1 MRNKFA
7 EIIYDKIKKNE
18 KIIIL
23 SGDIGNNLFNKIKK
37 DFPNNFLNC
46 GIAEQ
51 NMITFATGLSSQ
63 GFIPICYTI
72 STFLIYKT
80 FEQIRNNAAYNN
92 NKIILVGTGSGLSY
106 NHLGTTHYSL
116 EDIGIINNI
125 PFINIFSSADSNDLK
140 RHIDFSL
147 RSKNSS
153 YMRIGKKNEPI
164 IKKSLINRNPLNL
177 VSKGKDVA
185 LICTGPIIDV
195 AIKIKDSVYPKKNI
209 SIYNFHRLKPVSN
222 KQIEDKLKNYK
233 YIFTLEEHYPN
244 TGIFSI
250 LSNIIAQSENKS
262 KIIPINNNKDFI
274 KFVGTRNSVR
284 NEFGINVSKA
294 KAKIE
299 KETKNRNRSR

>member
-1 MRNKFA
+1 MRNKFS
-7 EIIYDKIKKNE
+7 EVIYNKIKKNR

-51 NMITFATGLSSQ
+51 NMITFAAGLSSQ

-125 PFINIFSSADSNDLK
+125 PSINIFSSADSNDLK
-140 RHIDFSL
+140 KHIDFSL
-147 RSKNSS
+147 SSRNSS
-153 YMRIGKKNEPI
+153 YIRIGKKNEPI
-164 IKKSLINRNPLNL
+164 IKKPLINKNPLNL
-177 VSKGKDVA
+177 VSKGKEVA
-185 LICTGPIIDV
+185 LVCTGPIIDI
-195 AIKIKDSVYPKKNI
+195 ATKIKDSVYPKKNI
-209 SIYNFHRLKPVSN
+209 SIYNFHTLKPVSN

-233 YIFTLEEHYPN
+233 YIFTLEEHYSN

-250 LSNIIAQSENKS
+250 LSNIIAQSRNKI
-262 KIIPINNNKDFI
+262 KIIPINNNTDFI
-274 KFVGTRNSVR
+274 KFVGTRDRVR
-284 NEFGINVSKA
+284 DEFGINVSKA
-294 KAKIE
+294 KIKIE